1 MAETKT
7 RDITRE
13 QEADVEHDGGRMRRE
28 ESKSC
33 KKGSREEDRELGTH
47 VSESELG
54 KGDLHIQKYIR
65 E

>member
-13 QEADVEHDGGRMRRE
+13 QEADVEQEGGRMRRE

-33 KKGSREEDRELGTH
+33 KKESREEDRELGTH
-47 VSESELG
+47 VSESRESG
-54 KGDLHIQKYIR
+54 KGDLHIQ
-65 E
+65 